1 MQHIA
6 GRRKREAGSVQNST
20 NITDTT
26 QPPTDAPTTV
36 QPTTPEPEVFVPLFL
51 DELNFTDAQLM
62 LCGGDEQCL
71 FDFAVT
77 GEEEFAMETLT
88 SNNLAEETK
97 DTIGKF
103 TIFCSLFY

>member
-1 MQHIA
+1 MLYIA
-6 GRRKREAGSVQNST
+6 GRRKRDTGSTQNST
-20 NITDTT
+20 NDVTDTT

-36 QPTTPEPEVFVPLFL
+36 EPSTPEPEEYVPIFF
-51 DELNFTDAQLM
+51 DELNFTDAQVM
-62 LCGGDEQCL
+62 LCHGDQQCL

-97 DTIGKF
+97 DTISKF
-103 TIFCSLFY
+103 IILL